1 VDSSLKRLNTDAI
14 DLLYLHMWDY
24 TTSIS
29 EIMRALD
36 DLVRAGKVH
45 YIGFSDTPAHIISK
59 TNMFADSHALSPV
72 VAIQVPDNV
81 LRRDPERALFP
92 MAKGEDIAV
101 TAWGLVG
108 AECLQAI

>member
-1 VDSSLKRLNTDAI
+1 
-14 DLLYLHMWDY
+14 
-24 TTSIS
+24 
-29 EIMRALD
+29 
-36 DLVRAGKVH
+36 
-45 YIGFSDTPAHIISK
+45 
-59 TNMFADSHALSPV
+59 MFADSHALSPV

-108 AECLQAI
+108 AECLQASVKIRIQRKGMKRRVKMQ